1 MNLFN
6 PLKNTVLR
14 HLNYSYILYFLLF
27 IQAHGYAQG
36 KKVKVGIGDEIKE
49 VVFAKG
55 SDNKTYELPLK
66 INMPSK
72 SLIVLYR
79 FNDSDNQMDNDDSLR
94 YIENITSYLGKILK
108 NDNVYLRPYVIS
120 KNKEKLSKLTFNYH
134 YAHSLMTKKS
144 SLSNITSN
152 SLFSIYDTISNP
164 YSFVKSDKLIITNHK
179 GKILAMSQSLAGF
192 NYNGKNMND
201 IFEFMSKVKNPEPT
215 NNLDSSKNQITLI
228 PPSTIPIT
236 IKGKLISQ
244 LNSNSTPL
252 KMAYVTILETNA
264 KNETDTIARTKTDNR
279 GIFSL
284 ILPNEKGNYRLHV
297 VSSNKNEGSLLLTN
311 KSGFEIAKLEKIN
324 ETFDYKLIPA
334 DITKMQDI
342 IDEDLYS
349 SFDQFKNSKQTD
361 LHVTENISYPSGKF
375 EIENSSILIL
385 DEVYKILKS
394 NPGIKLEVISH
405 TDALGDENENL
416 QLSIKRANSVI
427 NYLVKKGINTNRL
440 KAIGKGESEILNRCK
455 NGVNC
460 SDEEHAYNRRTEF
473 HFMK

>member
-1 MNLFN
+1 MNFFN
-6 PLKNTVLR
+6 PIRNIALR
-14 HLNYSYILYFLLF
+14 FLNYSSILLF
-27 IQAHGYAQG
+27 FLVIQSQGYSQG
-36 KKVKVGIGDEIKE
+36 KKVKIGIGDEINE

-55 SDNKTYELPLK
+55 SDNLTYELPLK
-66 INMPSK
+66 INMSGK

-79 FNDSDNQMDNDDSLR
+79 FNNSNNLMDSADSLR
-94 YIENITSYLGKILK
+94 YVENITSYLGKILK

-120 KNKEKLSKLTFNYH
+120 KNKDKLSKLTFSYH

-164 YSFVKSDKLIITNHK
+164 NSFVKSDKLIITNNK
-179 GKILAMSQSLAGF
+179 GKVLAMSPSLAGF
-192 NYNGKNMND
+192 KYNGKNMND

-215 NNLDSSKNQITLI
+215 NNLDSSKNEIKLI
-228 PPSTIPIT
+228 PPATIPIT

-244 LNSNSTPL
+244 LNTNNTPL
-252 KMAYVTILETNA
+252 KMAYVTVLETNP
-264 KNETDTIARTKTDNR
+264 KNVTDTVARTKTDYR
-279 GIFSL
+279 GIFTL
-284 ILPNEKGNYRLHV
+284 VLPNEKGNYRLNV
-297 VSSNKNEGSLLLTN
+297 VSANKNEGSMLLTN

-324 ETFDYKLIPA
+324 ETFDYILIPA

-342 IDEDLYS
+342 LNEDLYS
-349 SFDQFKNSKQTD
+349 SFDQFKNSKHTD
-361 LHVTENISYPSGKF
+361 LNVTENISYSSGKF
-375 EIENSSILIL
+375 EVENSSMLIL
-385 DEVYKILKS
+385 DEVYKILQS
-394 NPGIKLEVISH
+394 NPSIKLEVISH

-416 QLSIKRANSVI
+416 QLSVKRANSVI
-427 NYLVKKGINTNRL
+427 NYLVKKGIESNRL
-440 KAIGKGESEILNRCK
+440 KAIGKGEGEILNRCK